1 MRAGAGAGTTVTLGR
16 RIPSSR
22 VERVPEPELM
32 DDEEQARAYS
42 EAEFSEPHDRFVAGF
57 GARFGRLPPSQVV
70 DLGCGP
76 ADVTVRFALAQPACE
91 VLGVDGSEPMLR
103 LGRARVDAAGLAHRV
118 RLERVRLP
126 DPVRAGHAADAV
138 ISNSLLHHL
147 HDPAVLWRTVAACAR
162 PGAAVYVMD
171 LRRPPDRATLEAL
184 VERYASGEPEVLRRD
199 FRASLA
205 AAFEPAEVVVQLAR
219 AGLPELAVAA
229 VGDRHLVV
237 SGRLRPAPGTW

>member
-1 MRAGAGAGTTVTLGR
+1 M
-16 RIPSSR
+16 
-22 VERVPEPELM
+22 PEPELM
-32 DDEEQARAYS
+32 DDEAQARAYS
-42 EAEFSEPHDRFVAGF
+42 EADFAEPHDRFVAGF
-57 GARFGRLPPSQVV
+57 LDRFGRLPASQVV

-103 LGRARVDAAGLAHRV
+103 LGRARIDAAGLAHRV
-118 RLERVRLP
+118 RLELVRLP
-126 DPVRAGHAADAV
+126 DPGLAGHGAGV
-138 ISNSLLHHL
+138 VVSNSLLHHL
-147 HDPAVLWRTVAACAR
+147 HDPAVLWETVAACAR

-171 LRRPPDRATLEAL
+171 LRRPPDPTALDGL

-205 AAFEPAEVVVQLAR
+205 AAFEPAEVVAQLAR
-219 AGLPELAVAA
+219 VGLPELAVAA

-237 SGRLRPAPGTW
+237 SGRLRSARATW